1 MIQKSMSLPK
11 QFESFRHILEQ
22 SAQEYM
28 KITPCHEAPCII
40 NSKLG
45 GLPYLPR
52 GASYPRDDTGEYM
65 ALLAQI
71 NFSEGDFPAP
81 FPKKGLL
88 QIFVSAFVYEQTSE
102 TNSCVSSN
110 LFNVRYYPIMPSED
124 LVTDFSYLRNLSLQR
139 YSIASQGPIDHELLL
154 TFSKKIEPI
163 SATDYR
169 LHQFISLD
177 LAEQFTNIEQ
187 QPFSEL
193 YLQHFSSAEHKM
205 GGYPYFIAEDIRAN
219 SKLLQEYDTLLLQI
233 VSDDERGIMWGDS
246 GIIKFFINHE
256 KLKACN
262 FSDILFYVEAY

>member
-11 QFESFRHILEQ
+11 QFESFRCILEH

-28 KITPCHEAPCII
+28 KITAFPKAPCIT

-45 GLPYLPR
+45 GLPYLPK
-52 GASYPRDDTGEYM
+52 GTSHPRDDTGEYM
-65 ALLAQI
+65 VLLAQI

-81 FPKKGLL
+81 FPKIGLL
-88 QIFVSAFVYEQTSE
+88 QIFVSPFVYEQAPE
-102 TNSCVSSN
+102 TKGCVSPN
-110 LFNVRYYPIMPSED
+110 LFHVRYYPIIPSED
-124 LVTDFSYLRNLSLQR
+124 LVKDFSYLRNRSLQR
-139 YSIASQGPIDHELLL
+139 YSIAPQCPIDHELLL
-154 TFSKKIEPI
+154 TFSGKIEPI

-205 GGYPYFIAEDIRAN
+205 GGYPYFISEDIRAN
-219 SKLLQEYDTLLLQI
+219 SKFLQTYDTLFLQI
-233 VSDDERGIMWGDS
+233 VSDDEQGIMWGDS

-262 FSDILFYVEAY
+262 FSDMLFYVEAY